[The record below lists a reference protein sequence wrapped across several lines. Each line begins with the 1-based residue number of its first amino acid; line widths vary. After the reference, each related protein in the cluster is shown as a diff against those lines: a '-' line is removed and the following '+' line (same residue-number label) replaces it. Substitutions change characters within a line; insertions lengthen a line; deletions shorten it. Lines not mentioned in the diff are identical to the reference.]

1 MRVCFAGAVQSQW
14 RAEQALLKEFLQ
26 AQEAAHLAELE
37 ARRTADALKMQEE
50 LLAVETDRRAVE
62 EEKQR
67 IEEEKRRALAD
78 IEKRTQVALVALEV
92 RTLVVW
98 RRFWACPRTN
108 CNVHIVTS
116 SALPCPSCFCI
127 CDDRRS
133 VRKQRRKRWRARPS

>member
-1 MRVCFAGAVQSQW
+1 MCPKMRVCFAGAVQSQW

-37 ARRTADALKMQEE
+37 ARRTTDALKMQEE

-78 IEKRTQVALVALEV
+78 IEKRTQLALVALEV
-92 RTLVVW
+92 RSLVVCFD
-98 RRFWACPRTN
+98 RAGFGR
-108 CNVHIVTS
+108 VHAPTATCTS
-116 SALPCPSCFCI
+116 SLHPLS
-127 CDDRRS
+127 
-133 VRKQRRKRWRARPS
+133 RARPVSVSATTGGA